1 MARETAAQLRER
13 VEALEAENA
22 ALKQTPPSG
31 DARRAW
37 GRVMLSSVLIVIGAL
52 LAPVALVGSWVTV
65 SLTDTER
72 FVATY
77 ASLADDPH
85 VQQFVSEQVTSVI
98 LEQSDAAS
106 LTDNVIDGII
116 ELGTG
121 PLATRAL
128 EALKGPAAAGIQSLV
143 QSVVT
148 NFVESD
154 AFSTVWAQAL
164 RVSHSQLIDALSGSS
179 TGALVLSGDEI
190 GVQLGPIIDSVK
202 SALVT
207 QGLTFA
213 AAIPAIDRTIVIA
226 HSSTLPTIQ
235 LAYQLAV
242 GLGPWLPLIA
252 LLFLVGGV
260 VVAARRAVAL
270 LWVTVAVA
278 VSMVIVLAALAIGNA
293 VFLAGAAP
301 AVPND
306 VAGVLFT
313 SVAAPIR
320 STAIAMLVLAV
331 VGAVATWAVA
341 RFILPARQA
350 DRWARV
356 PGTP

>member
-31 DARRAW
+31 GARRAW
-37 GRVMLSSVLIVIGAL
+37 GRTVLSSALIVIGAL
-52 LAPVALVGSWVTV
+52 LAPVAIVGSWATV

-85 VQQFVSEQVTSVI
+85 VQEFVSEQVTSVI
-98 LEQSDAAS
+98 LEQTDAAS
-106 LTDNVIDGII
+106 LTDSVIDGII
-116 ELGTG
+116 DLGTG

-128 EALKGPAAAGIQSLV
+128 EALKGTAAAGIQSLV

-164 RVSHSQLIDALSGSS
+164 RVSHSQLIDALSGNSS
-179 TGALVLSGDEI
+179 GALVLSGDEI
-190 GVQLGPIIDSVK
+190 GVQLGPIIESVK
-202 SALVT
+202 SALVA

-213 AAIPAIDRTIVIA
+213 AAIPAVDRTIVIA
-226 HSSTLPTIQ
+226 QSSSLPTIQ

-242 GLGPWLPLIA
+242 GIGPWLPVIA
-252 LLFLVGGV
+252 VLLLAGGV
-260 VVAARRAVAL
+260 VVAARRTVAL
-270 LWVTVAVA
+270 FWVAVA
-278 VSMVIVLAALAIGNA
+278 VGVSMAILLAALAIGNA
-293 VFLAGAAP
+293 VFLASAAP

-306 VAGVLFT
+306 VAGVLFL
-313 SVAAPIR
+313 SVAGPIR

-331 VGAVATWAVA
+331 VGAVSTWATA
-341 RFILPARQA
+341 RFILPSRQA
-350 DRWARV
+350 IDA
-356 PGTP
+356 TTAQAS